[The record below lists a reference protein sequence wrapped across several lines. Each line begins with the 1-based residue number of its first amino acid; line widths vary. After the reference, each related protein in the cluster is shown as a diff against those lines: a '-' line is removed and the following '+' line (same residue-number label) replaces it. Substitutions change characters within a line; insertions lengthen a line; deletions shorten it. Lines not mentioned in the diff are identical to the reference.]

1 MTPYKTVLLF
11 GAPGSGKGT
20 QGKMISAL
28 PGFHHVA
35 CGDVFRALDR
45 SSPIGQE
52 FARYATGG
60 GLVPDELT
68 VQLWQATMAA
78 MVADGRYDPGKQ
90 TLLLDG
96 IPRTLE
102 QAQLMA
108 ASLNVIAVVH
118 LFVNDISQIVQR
130 LQARASK
137 ENRKDDADVEV
148 IRHRIDV
155 YEEQTRP
162 VLQYY
167 PFNKI
172 VRVNATQPP
181 EKVTADILARLKA
194 LESGDGADDQW

>member
-1 MTPYKTVLLF
+1 MAAYRTVLLF

-20 QGKMISAL
+20 QGKILNQL
-28 PGFHHVA
+28 PGFRHLA

-45 SSPIGQE
+45 GSPLGIE
-52 FARYATGG
+52 FSKYASGG

-68 VQLWQATMAA
+68 VELWRTTVAA
-78 MVADGRYDPGKQ
+78 MVADGRYKPDEQ
-90 TLLLDG
+90 ILLLDG

-102 QAQLMA
+102 QSKLMRDMIDVRA
-108 ASLNVIAVVH
+108 IVH
-118 LFVNDISQIVQR
+118 LYINDVMQIVQR

-162 VLQYY
+162 VLEFY
-167 PFNKI
+167 PITKI
-172 VRVNATQPP
+172 LRVNATQAPD
-181 EKVTADILARLKA
+181 KVTADILQM
-194 LESGDGADDQW
+194 LEQLGTSTADADRW